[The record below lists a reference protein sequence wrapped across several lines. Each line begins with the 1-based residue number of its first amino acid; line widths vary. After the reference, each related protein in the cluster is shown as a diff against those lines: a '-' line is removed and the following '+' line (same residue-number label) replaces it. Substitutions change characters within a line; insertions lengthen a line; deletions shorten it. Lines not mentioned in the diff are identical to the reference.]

1 MCYIVD
7 SKRQQDT
14 KEVIYMA
21 GEIFSLEQVAKKLN
35 VSKRTIT
42 RQIEAGKLV
51 GFKVGKSWRFR
62 SEALDDYIRGQ
73 EATAKEDAAS
83 EDIDDVA

>member
-1 MCYIVD
+1 
-7 SKRQQDT
+7 
-14 KEVIYMA
+14 MA

>member
-1 MCYIVD
+1 
-7 SKRQQDT
+7 
-14 KEVIYMA
+14 MA

-35 VSKRTIT
+35 VSERTVI
-42 RQIEAGKLV
+42 RQIQAGKLV
-51 GFKVGKSWRFR
+51 GFKVGRSWRFR
-62 SEALDDYIRGQ
+62 AEALDKYIEGQ